1 MQEPHQTQTRA
12 WTHLCCAKATSA
24 RVPNAARAGK
34 SHKAKTNSH
43 ILVEGFPISQKA
55 WHSPDLTKAWCQLCS
70 SWDTKEKQK
79 AAKCSRA
86 LELQGSNGMG
96 FVMPRGWLLHRAH
109 ILSLLPK
116 TPPHQSCSPHP
127 RTTLQVSWRNSPLLE
142 TSPDLSRHPTS
153 LIRLFSSPTGLLR
166 LLENISQDLDS
177 SQQRQQSLTFR
188 KVCPKEVGAWP
199 GPRNKPIYNPI
210 SPFITSLADGQT
222 GQCCQSSGSQIII
235 IPSGFGSFSDIL
247 LLLRS
252 ENQLQITPSQFQKC
266 PWPSRKPAP

>member
-1 MQEPHQTQTRA
+1 MLKPRPLVSLMLPEQGRATKQKQT
-12 WTHLCCAKATSA
+12 ATSLL
-24 RVPNAARAGK
+24 RASPFPKKPGTAQISPRLGASFAPHGTPRK
-34 SHKAKTNSH
+34 NRKRPSAQELWSCKAQTGWVLSCQEDGSSTEH
-43 ILVEGFPISQKA
+43 TSCPCSQK
-55 WHSPDLTKAWCQLCS
+55 
-70 SWDTKEKQK
+70 
-79 AAKCSRA
+79 
-86 LELQGSNGMG
+86 
-96 FVMPRGWLLHRAH
+96 
-109 ILSLLPK
+109 
-116 TPPHQSCSPHP
+116 
-127 RTTLQVSWRNSPLLE
+127 PLLASPALP
-142 TSPDLSRHPTS
+142 TPGQPSRSAGGISLSWKHPPDLSRHPTS
-153 LIRLFSSPTGLLR
+153 LIRLFSSPTRLLR

-177 SQQRQQSLTFR
+177 SQQRQQSLTFC